1 MKKDIWNKEA
11 SADSRFNHSIRCKA
25 LYEKI
30 QCMELIVSLM
40 IIGSNIVYI
49 FQYSLEFDERDYE
62 VSVAL
67 LAITLVMII
76 LAGVLVVVSESF
88 RLQYDQL
95 VGKVVKGTSI
105 FNSGRYK
112 MLMLNLLVLG
122 IQPYPFLVGKR
133 FYYYTAIVDDYIYY
147 HWNDLLNLLS
157 TFRIMFA
164 VGKLFY
170 LSGWLS
176 NSSSRVCDMYGCKSS
191 ILFAV
196 KCLMKTNPMTLTTSL
211 LLFTMFFFAKA
222 NLICEQPLDRL
233 ATSENNHDFW
243 GSMWLVILTMTTG
256 SPR

>member
-1 MKKDIWNKEA
+1 
-11 SADSRFNHSIRCKA
+11 
-25 LYEKI
+25 
-30 QCMELIVSLM
+30 MELIVSLM

-67 LAITLVMII
+67 LAITMVMIMF
-76 LAGVLVVVSESF
+76 AGVLVVVEENL
-88 RLQYDQL
+88 RLQYDEL
-95 VGKVVKGTSI
+95 LGKKVKGSTI
-105 FNSGRYK
+105 FNTGRYK
-112 MLMLNLLVLG
+112 RLCLDLLILA
-122 IQPYPFLVGKR
+122 IQPYPFLVGVR
-133 FYYYTAIVDDYIYY
+133 IYSFNDIADDFIFYHV
-147 HWNDLLNLLS
+147 NDILQLLS

-176 NSSSRVCDMYGCKSS
+176 NSSSRVCDMYGCKTS

-233 ATSENNHDFW
+233 AKSTNNHDFW

-256 SPR
+256 MFW